1 MTLGRLI
8 ELYKAEQEG
17 KQIVLRIV
25 QFTLGKDI
33 IQDRLIKLSECDLE
47 QFVKSYG
54 YSTSYKYFIKD
65 EEDEDGNKIK

>member
-17 KQIVLRIV
+17 KQIVLRITR
-25 QFTLGKDI
+25 FTLGEDV
-33 IQDRLIKLSECDLE
+33 IQDRLIKLSECNLE
-47 QFVKSYG
+47 QLVKGHGYG
-54 YSTSYKYFIKD
+54 ISYKYFIKN

>member
-1 MTLGRLI
+1 MTLGRLM

-17 KQIVLRIV
+17 KQIILRII

-47 QFVKSYG
+47 QFVKSHEYG
-54 YSTSYKYFIKD
+54 IAYKYFIKD

>member
-17 KQIVLRIV
+17 KQIILRII
-25 QFTLGKDI
+25 QFTLGKNI
-33 IQDRLIKLSECDLE
+33 IQDRLIKLSECNLEDLISNHGYG
-47 QFVKSYG
+47 VSYE
-54 YSTSYKYFIKD
+54 FIIKN

>member
-17 KQIVLRIV
+17 KQIVLRIT
-25 QFTLGKDI
+25 QFTMGEDI

-47 QFVKSYG
+47 QLVESHGYG
-54 YSTSYKYFIKD
+54 ISYKYFIKN
-65 EEDEDGNKIK
+65 EEDKNGNKIK

>member
-17 KQIVLRIV
+17 KQIILRIT
-25 QFTLGKDI
+25 QFTMGEDI

-47 QFVKSYG
+47 QFVKGHGYG
-54 YSTSYKYFIKD
+54 ISYKYFIKNK
-65 EEDEDGNKIK
+65 EDENGNKIK

>member
-17 KQIVLRIV
+17 KQIVLRII

-54 YSTSYKYFIKD
+54 YGTSYKYFIKD

>member
-1 MTLGRLI
+1 MTLGRLM

-17 KQIVLRIV
+17 KQIVLRII

-47 QFVKSYG
+47 QLVKSHEYG
-54 YSTSYKYFIKD
+54 ISYKYFIKD
-65 EEDEDGNKIK
+65 EEDENGNKIK